1 MSQGEIQLTIQL
13 NGRRRTAA
21 VECRMLLVE
30 ALRERFGVT
39 GPKVGCGT
47 GDCGACT
54 VTVDGAV
61 TKSCLELAAAAE
73 GTTVTTLEGLA
84 DGDQLT
90 CLQQAFWD
98 EYAFQCGFC
107 LSGML
112 FAAQD
117 LLSRT
122 PDPTDEEIRL
132 AISGNLCRCTGYD
145 TIVLAV
151 RRAAETQRHAQQ
163 PPARP

>member
-1 MSQGEIQLTIQL
+1 MSHEEIQLTIQL
-13 NGRRRTAA
+13 NGRTRTVA
-21 VECRMLLVE
+21 VDPRMLLVE
-30 ALRERFGVT
+30 VLRERFGVT

-61 TKSCLELAAAAE
+61 TKSCLKLAVAAE
-73 GTTVTTLEGLA
+73 GASVTTLEGLA
-84 DGDQLT
+84 DGAQLT

-112 FAAQD
+112 FAARD

-122 PDPTDEEIRL
+122 PDPTDAEIRL

-151 RRAAETQRHAQQ
+151 RRAAGTQPRG
-163 PPARP
+163 

>member
-1 MSQGEIQLTIQL
+1 VSEDQVQLTIEL
-13 NGRRRTAA
+13 NGSVRTAA
-21 VECRMLLVE
+21 VDGRMLLVE
-30 ALRERFGVT
+30 ALRDRFGTT

-61 TKSCLELAAAAE
+61 TKSCLELALAAD
-73 GTTVTTLEGLA
+73 GTSVTTLEGLA
-84 DGDQLT
+84 GDGRLT
-90 CLQQAFWD
+90 PLQRAFWD

-112 FAAQD
+112 FSAQD

-122 PDPTDEEIRL
+122 PDPTDE
-132 AISGNLCRCTGYD
+132 
-145 TIVLAV
+145 AV
-151 RRAAETQRHAQQ
+151 RQAARCGHGGPGE
-163 PPARP
+163 PA